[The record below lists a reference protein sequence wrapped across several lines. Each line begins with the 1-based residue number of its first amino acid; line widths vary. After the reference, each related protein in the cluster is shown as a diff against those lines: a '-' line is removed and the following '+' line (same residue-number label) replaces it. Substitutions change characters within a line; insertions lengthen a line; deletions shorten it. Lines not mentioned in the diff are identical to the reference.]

1 MAFLD
6 SEADLPLWFPLPL
19 PEDLLAGSY
28 VQFWGEDSPPE
39 AHPGPAGFIIHNWFG
54 PFLLASPSR
63 FLRGRC

>member
-1 MAFLD
+1 MAFHD
-6 SEADLPLWFPLPL
+6 SDTEVLLWCPQLL
-19 PEDLLAGSY
+19 PEDLLLGSY
-28 VQFWGEDSPPE
+28 VQLSGEDSPPE